1 MATTRRVAFLVT
13 DTPSTIDVVGPMEVF
28 REANGYREEK
38 GRPAPY
44 QIDILRWSA
53 DGKTSGRDRGIMAER
68 PYREV
73 RDVDTLLVTAGTYRV
88 AAQADPK
95 LHAWLREVGNCARRV
110 CSICTGA
117 FILAAA
123 GMLDG
128 KRATTHWKYTGELA
142 AQFPKVK
149 VDPDPI
155 FVKDGRFYTTAG
167 SSAGLD
173 LALALVEEDLGHE
186 ASLAVARELVLF
198 LQRPGGQSQF
208 SAQLTA
214 RRPGRRPLS
223 ELQAWMA
230 DHPDAD
236 LSVQA
241 LARKSA
247 MSPRNFARVFKDEV
261 GVPPARYVELLRVE
275 SARRRLEV
283 ERASVEEVAEECGF
297 GSAETMRK
305 AFLRSLGVS
314 PSEYR
319 GRFRAR
325 G

>member
-1 MATTRRVAFLVT
+1 MATTRRVAFLIT

-28 REANGYREEK
+28 RVANQFRQGK
-38 GRPAPY
+38 SRPAPY
-44 QIDILRWSA
+44 QIEILRWTA
-53 DGKTSGRDRGIMAER
+53 DGKVTQGDRGVMAER

-73 RDVDTLLVTAGTYRV
+73 REVDTLLVTANTHFMAARADAQLMAWVRKVAGT
-88 AAQADPK
+88 
-95 LHAWLREVGNCARRV
+95 ARRV
-110 CSICTGA
+110 CSICIGT
-117 FILAAA
+117 FILAEA
-123 GMLDG
+123 GLLGG
-128 KRATTHWKYTGELA
+128 KRATTHWRFASELA
-142 AQFPKVK
+142 AQHPTVQ

-155 FVKDGRFYTTAG
+155 FIKDGRFYSSAG

-186 ASLAVARELVLF
+186 AALSVARELVLF

-214 RRPGRRPLS
+214 QRPGRRPLS

-236 LSVQA
+236 LSVEA
-241 LARKSA
+241 LARRA
-247 MSPRNFARVFKDEV
+247 GMSPRNFARVFKDEI
-261 GVPPARYVELLRVE
+261 GVPPARYVELLRVDG
-275 SARRRLEV
+275 ARRRLES
-283 ERASVEEVAEECGF
+283 ERSSVEEVADDCGF

-305 AFLRSLGVS
+305 AFLRSVGVT